1 MSAPYPC
8 QFHDFYSRLV
18 AGLWICGKS
27 TEGRL
32 TKDATYLDMICVVFE
47 IVTGLSAAIE
57 RAVEKDCQPVVG
69 HVQH

>member
-1 MSAPYPC
+1 
-8 QFHDFYSRLV
+8 
-18 AGLWICGKS
+18 
-27 TEGRL
+27 
-32 TKDATYLDMICVVFE
+32 MICVVFE